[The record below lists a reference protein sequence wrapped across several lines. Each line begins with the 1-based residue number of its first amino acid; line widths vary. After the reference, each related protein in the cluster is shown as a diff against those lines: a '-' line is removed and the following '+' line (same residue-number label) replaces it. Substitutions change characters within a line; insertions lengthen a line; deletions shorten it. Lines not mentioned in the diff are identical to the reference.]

1 MTNPT
6 GMRIKSFFARS
17 VDEAIQQARV
27 ELGEDAMMLNTRK
40 FASSGDQPGGYE
52 VVFGVSGEA
61 APAKSAGP
69 DVRKLIL
76 PDASKAAPVSVAPA
90 ARTSPAPQKQQ
101 RPVRIVTETP
111 VVEKHDELAGELE
124 KLYAQMN
131 EIRGLLVRNST
142 PQLSIGRTVPELA
155 DVYAQMMASEVDANV
170 AKDIVDRLE
179 ASMATDAFF
188 ERGKGSEKTANRWKS
203 MRFDAARLEA
213 FIRGEME
220 ARVPIEPK
228 IGIEG
233 AAGIVVALVG
243 PTGAGKTTSLMKLAA
258 SDMVRGKKLRLLSL
272 DSARSA
278 GQILL
283 QAFATNLGHSFSSVP
298 SIHALPAVVA
308 EARRKEIVFIDTPG
322 YAGNDGRTAELA
334 AMTLEKIPGLDVHL
348 VAPAYMKSSDL
359 RRCIHKYDVFRPGRL
374 LATKLDETQ
383 ALGSIFSEASRVGLA
398 LSFLAH
404 GPAIP
409 EDIRAATVEDLIG
422 LALGKERTRAQV
434 A

>member
-1 MTNPT
+1 
-6 GMRIKSFFARS
+6 
-17 VDEAIQQARV
+17 
-27 ELGEDAMMLNTRK
+27 
-40 FASSGDQPGGYE
+40 
-52 VVFGVSGEA
+52 
-61 APAKSAGP
+61 
-69 DVRKLIL
+69 
-76 PDASKAAPVSVAPA
+76 
-90 ARTSPAPQKQQ
+90 
-101 RPVRIVTETP
+101 
-111 VVEKHDELAGELE
+111 
-124 KLYAQMN
+124 
-131 EIRGLLVRNST
+131 
-142 PQLSIGRTVPELA
+142 
-155 DVYAQMMASEVDANV
+155 
-170 AKDIVDRLE
+170 
-179 ASMATDAFF
+179 
-188 ERGKGSEKTANRWKS
+188 

-213 FIRGEME
+213 FIRSEME
-220 ARVPIEPK
+220 ARVPIDPR

-258 SDMVRGKKLRLLSL
+258 SEMVRGKKLRLLSL

-308 EARRKEIVFIDTPG
+308 EARKKEIVFIDTPG

-359 RRCIHKYDVFRPGRL
+359 RRCIQKYDVFRPGRL

-383 ALGSIFSEASRVGLA
+383 ALGSIFSEASRVGLS

-409 EDIRAATVEDLIG
+409 EDIRAAAVEDLIG

>member
-1 MTNPT
+1 MTNPN

-17 VDEAIQQARV
+17 VDDAIQQARI
-27 ELGEDAMMLNTRK
+27 ELGDDAMMLNTRK

-52 VVFGVSGEA
+52 VVFGVAGDA
-61 APAKSAGP
+61 APAPSTGP

-76 PDASKAAPVSVAPA
+76 PDASRPAPVTIAPA
-90 ARTSPAPQKQQ
+90 PVAAKPQ
-101 RPVRIVTETP
+101 RPARVAATP
-111 VVEKHDELAGELE
+111 VVEKPVAEKSDELAGELE

-131 EIRGLLVRNST
+131 EIRGLLVRNSA
-142 PQLSIGRTVPELA
+142 PQLNIGRTVPELA
-155 DVYAQMMASEVDANV
+155 DVYAQLMASEVDANV

-203 MRFDAARLEA
+203 MRFDAERLEA
-213 FIRGEME
+213 FIRGEML

-228 IGIEG
+228 IGIDG
-233 AAGIVVALVG
+233 AAGIAIALVG

-283 QAFATNLGHSFSSVP
+283 QAFATNLGHAFSTVP
-298 SIHALPAVVA
+298 SIHALPAMVA
-308 EARRKEIVFIDTPG
+308 EARKKEIVFIDTPG
-322 YAGNDGRTAELA
+322 YAGNDGRSAELA

-359 RRCIHKYDVFRPGRL
+359 RRCIQKYDVFRPGRL

-409 EDIRAATVEDLIG
+409 EDIRAATVGDLVG
-422 LALGKERTRAQV
+422 LALGKDRTRAQV

>member
-1 MTNPT
+1 MTNPN

-17 VDEAIQQARV
+17 VDDAIQQARI
-27 ELGEDAMMLNTRK
+27 ELGDDAMMLNTRK

-52 VVFGVSGEA
+52 VVFGVAGD
-61 APAKSAGP
+61 APPAPVAGP

-76 PDASKAAPVSVAPA
+76 PAADKPAPVTIAPA
-90 ARTSPAPQKQQ
+90 PVAQKTQ
-101 RPVRIVTETP
+101 RPARVAAAP
-111 VVEKHDELAGELE
+111 VVEKHVAEKSDELAGELE

-131 EIRGLLVRNST
+131 EIRGLLVRNSA

-155 DVYAQMMASEVDANV
+155 DVYAQLMASEVDANV

-188 ERGKGSEKTANRWKS
+188 ERGKGSEKTANRWKA
-203 MRFDAARLEA
+203 MRFDAERLEA
-213 FIRGEME
+213 FVRGEMV

-228 IGIEG
+228 IGIDG
-233 AAGIVVALVG
+233 AAGIAIALVG

-283 QAFATNLGHSFSSVP
+283 QAFATNLGHSFSTVP

-308 EARRKEIVFIDTPG
+308 EARKKEIVFIDTPG
-322 YAGNDGRTAELA
+322 YAGNDGRSAELA

-359 RRCIHKYDVFRPGRL
+359 RRCIQKYDVFRPGRL

-409 EDIRAATVEDLIG
+409 EDIRAATVADLIG